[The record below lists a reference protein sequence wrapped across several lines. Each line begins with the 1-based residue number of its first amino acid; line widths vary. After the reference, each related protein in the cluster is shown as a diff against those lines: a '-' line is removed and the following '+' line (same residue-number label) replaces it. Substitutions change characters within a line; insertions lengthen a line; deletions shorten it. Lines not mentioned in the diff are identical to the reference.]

1 MAEDAQPQLYLI
13 TPPDLDLE
21 TFPDVLSRVLDTH
34 EIACLRLRQAARDED
49 RLIRAADTLREL
61 THARDI
67 PLVIEEHLQLVER
80 LGLDGVHLN
89 DGARSVRAARKQLG
103 QDPIVGAFCGG
114 QRHEGMNA
122 GESGADYIAF
132 GPVAETSFGDGRVAE
147 DELFAWWSEMIE
159 VPVVAEGALAPDRV
173 AALAPMTD
181 FFAIGDEIWTADD
194 PVSALTGLVSA
205 MR

>member
-61 THARDI
+61 AHARDI

-194 PVSALTGLVSA
+194 PVSALTGLVAA